1 MFVDMDYR
9 KTGSTG
15 PLPKIDLS
23 TEYPVIPR
31 NLPEYA
37 RICSGVN
44 EIITKLNAIDVKA
57 ISDQLQTTVGDIGG
71 FFKKNYSALDESIKV
86 ELFAAAQSI
95 RNNDMVYLPK
105 PFETRSPMSI
115 TAGRWDPSHMVTDF
129 LLRDLRKSNLFKG
142 VFGYQQSG
150 IGRFKVEGAVQQF
163 AEVDEPDGWKA
174 VLAVSVTLLDLDE
187 PEVTKRVIFQKNYR
201 QAEPMPEQNALGL
214 AQGMSRA
221 MEVISMHIINDLYK
235 AAAARVCR

>member
-1 MFVDMDYR
+1 MPGQMQRLAR
-9 KTGSTG
+9 KTWAAAMILLIASMSGCG
-15 PLPKIDLS
+15 KPPKVTNHYIL
-23 TEYPVIPR
+23 EYPSPVLRRRP
-31 NLPEYA
+31 
-37 RICSGVN
+37 
-44 EIITKLNAIDVKA
+44 
-57 ISDQLQTTVGDIGG
+57 
-71 FFKKNYSALDESIKV
+71 ALDESIKV

-95 RNNDMVYLPK
+95 SSNAMVYSPRPL
-105 PFETRSPMSI
+105 ETSSYVYNK
-115 TAGRWDPSHMVTDF
+115 WQVDPSHMVTDF

-163 AEVDEPDGWKA
+163 AEVDDPDGWKA
-174 VLAVSVTLLDLDE
+174 VLALSVTLLDLNE

-201 QAEPMPEQNALGL
+201 QAELMPEQTPSGL

-221 MEVISMHIINDLYK
+221 MEVVSAQIINDLYK